1 MAQNTLEIVAK
12 VKADTAEASR
22 QLQQLMQQFK
32 GFKLTDSG
40 LTSQIERSFAKL
52 DKAIANTNQTADQI
66 AGGKATVAQ
75 LNAMTKASEQTRK
88 AFSELQQALARVGAK
103 QLDVD
108 LNSQEI
114 LDARKLATSAEQA
127 VKRAQEKLK
136 TSLEGLSLPS
146 KINNK
151 LFSGLL
157 NAVDS
162 GDIGKIKATYDKLGN
177 ELVTKIKDINNKV
190 AEEESKRI
198 ANKTKYESQESSLNS
213 ITKEIKKYQEAEKEL
228 SKFSFKSFSESLTNI
243 TKGTGIVKLKTS
255 LNAVNESFGNIGK
268 GGSIETAIQALQRLQ
283 QQYNSMSMPPQMST
297 EQWTQLGTAINSALS
312 ESGNITQYVQK
323 LNDAKQALENLTK
336 GLGTNFTQDFTNKI
350 TGLIKNDKIDELS
363 TTIAEKLASVQS
375 QLSKVGDGTDASGL
389 KAQATALKDFQ
400 DALNTLINTGSLD
413 ALRQL
418 QKTWADAKINVG
430 NKENNAIQEA
440 IRQFLNLRGAV
451 DGAADAYR
459 GASMAS
465 DAATDSIVRQKQEL
479 GQVISRFAQFGTM
492 AGIIRTFTRVVRSAF
507 QSVKE
512 LDEAMNN
519 IAVVTN
525 YTTKDLWD
533 QIDAYTAMAQATGST
548 IKGSYEVAQLYY
560 QQGLTDAEVMA
571 ATNET
576 LKMARISNIEY
587 SKATDY
593 ATAAIKGF
601 GLAYQD
607 LAHVNDV
614 YSNLAA
620 KTAASTEEISIAM
633 SKVASIAHSTGMELE
648 TTAAFLTQ
656 IIATTREA
664 PETAGTALKTVIARF
679 AEVKK
684 LISKGELTGTDEEG
698 TEIDVNN
705 IETALKTAGV
715 ALRDTTGQMRD
726 LDDVFIEL
734 ASRWDSLDT
743 MQQRYIATQ
752 AAGSR
757 QQSRFLAMMNDY
769 AGLQEVLG
777 YAMDSEGASQEQFN
791 KTLDSLA
798 SKLNNLSNAW
808 TRFSTGIMNSDF
820 IKGAVDILTDM
831 LNIINDITGS
841 LGSKGSSISKGLLMI
856 SALRYGT
863 GAAGSL
869 LGKLGVDIPQNFPN
883 LTNVWQTGLFGRVT
897 NAFGAVSA
905 RKQGIRDKIS
915 ELQEEYDIWNADE
928 DKSDDVVQEMGAI
941 KGQIDSLTG
950 SLSSGKEGFKSFWKA
965 LGTGGQVMLIIAAIT
980 AVIAILDK
988 CIVTSKEATRAWENM
1003 QSSLKETQ
1011 DTIKEYQNQL
1021 DVIDTIQ
1028 QGYIAFDKQGKKIE
1042 ESSKSLD
1049 QLLAGVNS
1057 YGDNLSLSNEEYIE
1071 FQNLSSQIIELFPEL
1086 KSGYDSV
1093 TEAIGAQKDKT
1104 KELLEQQK
1112 QELEWEQRDTATNFV
1127 KEYFTSIG
1135 VGEDNKLKVTQ
1146 QHYDDLNKELGY
1158 KQDEQLIG
1166 TFKANDRMLLMN
1178 ISDFLTDDV
1187 KALLGESV
1195 QKELFLSTYDSTT
1208 GQVSY
1213 DTDSVDAYDVSKLL
1227 ANESQV
1233 FESLKSS
1240 YLEKVFGPLEEG
1252 LEYSEEQIAEAEK
1265 AARENLRDWKNT
1277 SRDTTKEI
1285 SSITQQ
1291 ITDMENKHREALYME
1306 AQTYDGWYELDG
1318 KTQKI
1323 IKNIIKNDEQFTL
1336 SVSNGNSEHYLDYLD
1351 QQTQVGDIVES
1362 FQNMDNLKM
1371 STGLLK
1377 GKNIKSVLE
1386 LYMSG
1391 DSSNFSSWAD
1401 YTKFMQD
1408 TPQQMLQ
1415 SYIDAIND
1423 PKVDASLKENYK
1435 KIIGTLFSDNSYS
1448 EIDGK
1453 YYIKPGSVTPKFAP
1467 STQPKRISYSD
1478 KIAQDW
1484 GTKWSQYVDDKT
1496 PDELAGSVAQTLNNM
1511 DPAVVQRILDDYA
1524 AGLEIDWDAVVN
1536 NDGGLEGALERQY
1549 SDYSYDNLYHANM
1562 PANKEWA
1569 EGQPGYEQWAVQQGV
1584 SGGQPGNTVTFMD
1597 TQGIQVT
1604 QEYGIAA
1611 NKTATS
1617 LEDLTDATRQLTQ
1630 DAWQAIDAQS
1640 NLSNTIA
1647 NNSKK
1652 YREAKKSGKTY
1663 AKELGEITKAAQGV
1677 FGKSIDAD
1685 FVEENIDLF
1694 DDYANGVEGA
1704 EEQLRELAGAK
1715 YLESIGATGDS
1726 PISEATDQ
1734 ALTYNDVL
1742 AKLNGANIAVGA
1754 TFDASNLL
1762 GGIQMSQEAAQGLA
1776 TYLASLGWIVTW
1788 TKGDLVDPELGIY
1801 EWTGNVMNVSGLGNT
1816 NSGGGGGGGGGEEP
1830 TKPKQ
1835 DPFYNYIKTVDD
1847 YKKRLESLQDVQ
1859 ELLTKPIDIFNNTKA
1874 QEDYY
1879 KTLLGSNQSYLNH
1892 VNSELERLQKE
1903 AQSKYS
1909 KYIEVSIDGSL
1920 RLTEEYWASTGEI
1933 TEELDEWIDAY
1944 DDVLGRQKDLTD
1956 EINDYKKELKDLW
1969 EGWRDGFIDLTNDI
1983 ADVFQE
1989 LDEKQ
1994 LEDRQEFYEKLE
2006 EQDQRYL
2013 ESVRNNIE
2021 EERKAR
2027 ERANSFEDLQKKQ
2040 NRLALLQRDSS
2051 GRYANDIAEL
2061 QEEINSDQQDLADQN
2076 VDNIL
2081 DTLEKQMDKDAERHQ
2096 DILDA
2101 MQKQIDSNV
2110 ENRIYIERAEQTI
2123 AQGEQAILDAIH
2135 MGEDWRNASNAEREK
2150 MDEEQAT
2157 NIAGS
2162 KSYLEKLN
2170 EGITSSSEYISKM
2183 VTDALTKQTESL
2195 IWTIGDIPQNDE
2207 VHVAHAMET
2216 TLPPILEQFFARTTT
2231 AQDMADDNAT
2241 SGAKKYASGGL
2252 VDYTGPAWVD
2262 GTPGKPEAFLNAN
2275 QTAMIAAFT
2284 ANLAKM
2290 VSGKFPSSNIEAGSN
2305 CEINIDI
2312 GSIGAD
2318 YDIDQ
2323 AINKVKQE
2331 IVNSAQFRNVTLLN
2345 RRR

>member
-12 VKADTAEASR
+12 VRADTAEASR

-32 GFKLTDSG
+32 GFKLNDSG

-88 AFSELQQALARVGAK
+88 AFSELQQALAKVGAK

-151 LFSGLL
+151 LFSSLL

-162 GDIGKIKATYDKLGN
+162 GDIDKIKANYDKLGN
-177 ELVTKIKDINNKV
+177 ELVTKIKDINNKI

-213 ITKEIKKYQEAEKEL
+213 ITKEIKNYQEAEKEL

-350 TGLIKNDKIDELS
+350 TGLIKNGKIDELS

-375 QLSKVGDGTDASGL
+375 QLSKVSNETDASGL

-418 QKTWADAKINVG
+418 QKTWADAQTNVG

-440 IRQFLNLRGAV
+440 LRQFLNLRGAV

-479 GQVISRFAQFGTM
+479 GQVISRFAYFGTA
-492 AGIIRTFTRVVRSAF
+492 AGIVRTFARVVRSAF

-519 IAVVTN
+519 IAVVTD
-525 YTTKDLWD
+525 YTTKDLWN

-560 QQGLTDAEVMA
+560 QQGLTDEEVLA
-571 ATNET
+571 ASTET
-576 LKMARISNIEY
+576 LKMARISNIDY
-587 SKATDY
+587 AAATDY
-593 ATAAIKGF
+593 ATAAVKGF

-607 LAHVNDV
+607 LTHINDV

-633 SKVASIAHSTGMELE
+633 SKVASIAHSTGMGLE

-684 LISKGELTGTDEEG
+684 LISEGELTGTDEEG
-698 TEIDVNN
+698 SEIDVNN

-715 ALRDTTGQMRD
+715 ALRDTTGQMRN

-777 YAMDSEGASQEQFN
+777 YAMNSEGASQEQFN
-791 KTLDSLA
+791 KTLDSLQ

-808 TRFSTGIMNSDF
+808 TEFTTGIMNSDF
-820 IKGAVDILTDM
+820 IKGGVDILTDI
-831 LNIINDITGS
+831 LNVINDITGA
-841 LGSKGSSISKGLLMI
+841 LGSGGSTISKTLLTFG
-856 SALRYGT
+856 ALRYGT
-863 GAAGSL
+863 GMAGSL
-869 LGKLGVDIPQNFPN
+869 LRGLGVQNNLPTIADQWNTGFIGRMIGAVQMSKQGFTPMSDIAKMNKIAGLQQNIQTWKTSLGKLDPASDASAIAA
-883 LTNVWQTGLFGRVT
+883 LTR
-897 NAFGAVSA
+897 
-905 RKQGIRDKIS
+905 
-915 ELQEEYDIWNADE
+915 
-928 DKSDDVVQEMGAI
+928 
-941 KGQIDSLTG
+941 QIDGANASITKLSG
-950 SLSSGKEGFKSFWKA
+950 SLKGTSHSFLRA
-965 LGTGGQVMLIIAAIT
+965 LGPGGIIALAAATIGIIV
-980 AVIAILDK
+980 AALDK
-988 CIVTSKEATRAWENM
+988 FIVTSKEAQNVWKDTASKVEDGLDKIAN
-1003 QSSLKETQ
+1003 QKSIIETL
-1011 DTIKEYQNQL
+1011 DTLEE
-1021 DVIDTIQ
+1021 
-1028 QGYIAFDKQGKKIE
+1028 GYVAFDKFGNKIE
-1042 ESSKSLD
+1042 DSSKTFEE
-1049 QLLAGVNS
+1049 LLSGVDS
-1057 YGDNLSLSNEEYIE
+1057 YGNNVSLSAEEYAS
-1071 FQNLSSQIIELFPEL
+1071 FQDISAQLVGIFPDL
-1086 KSGYDSV
+1086 KEGYDSV
-1093 TEAIGAQKDKT
+1093 TSAIANQRV
-1104 KELLEQQK
+1104 ELSGLLEEKHNELKLEQQNAAR
-1112 QELEWEQRDTATNFV
+1112 EAA
-1127 KEYFTSIG
+1127 KEYFTATGI
-1135 VGEDNKLKVTQ
+1135 GEDNKLRATQKNFDDKISKRSLAEQDLWLSPYDSQSWLFNVAQNIGISSQMDQVTG
-1146 QHYDDLNKELGY
+1146 LPIFSLEELLAKRY
-1158 KQDEQLIG
+1158 AVQEKLAAYNLEY
-1166 TFKANDRMLLMN
+1166 N
-1178 ISDFLTDDV
+1178 TDDV
-1187 KALLGESV
+1187 DYAAEMA
-1195 QKELFLSTYDSTT
+1195 KETIDELAQQFNTAQDDIKKYD
-1208 GQVSY
+1208 Q
-1213 DTDSVDAYDVSKLL
+1213 
-1227 ANESQV
+1227 E
-1233 FESLKSS
+1233 
-1240 YLEKVFGPLEEG
+1240 
-1252 LEYSEEQIAEAEK
+1252 IAEMQKTHHK
-1265 AARENLRDWKNT
+1265 AFLMQAQ
-1277 SRDTTKEI
+1277 SRDE
-1285 SSITQQ
+1285 
-1291 ITDMENKHREALYME
+1291 
-1306 AQTYDGWYELDG
+1306 WYELD
-1318 KTQKI
+1318 Q
-1323 IKNIIKNDEQFTL
+1323 NIQSLITN
-1336 SVSNGNSEHYLDYLD
+1336 VINNSSAFDLKPNQDYKDYLK
-1351 QQTQVGDIVES
+1351 QQTDIN
-1362 FQNMDNLKM
+1362 NMI
-1371 STGLLK
+1371 SA
-1377 GKNIKSVLE
+1377 
-1386 LYMSG
+1386 
-1391 DSSNFSSWAD
+1391 F
-1401 YTKFMQD
+1401 
-1408 TPQQMLQ
+1408 
-1415 SYIDAIND
+1415 
-1423 PKVDASLKENYK
+1423 
-1435 KIIGTLFSDNSYS
+1435 S
-1448 EIDGK
+1448 EIDMSQIISEGNLK
-1453 YYIKPGSVTPKFAP
+1453 GFSLSSVVELLLKPDLSQFDTYGEWYTFYVEAIRQIFQSMIDALN
-1467 STQPKRISYSD
+1467 ST
-1478 KIAQDW
+1478 
-1484 GTKWSQYVDDKT
+1484 TLDDQAKEILKNT
-1496 PDELAGSVAQTLNNM
+1496 IEGMFGAGSITYDEKTKTYSMTGGFSPRQVPAFSKNAPMPIYQDADIVKDLGKQYASQVGIEEKYGKDAIGSILSGL
-1511 DPAVVQRILDDYA
+1511 DPGVTSKILTDYM
-1524 AGLEIDWDAVVN
+1524 AGSLSIDWSKINSDQDLKDYL
-1536 NDGGLEGALERQY
+1536 NDIYKNYTTEA
-1549 SDYSYDNLYHANM
+1549 
-1562 PANKEWA
+1562 
-1569 EGQPGYEQWAVQQGV
+1569 QG
-1584 SGGQPGNTVTFMD
+1584 
-1597 TQGIQVT
+1597 
-1604 QEYGIAA
+1604 
-1611 NKTATS
+1611 
-1617 LEDLTDATRQLTQ
+1617 
-1630 DAWQAIDAQS
+1630 
-1640 NLSNTIA
+1640 NLSNILQKGIDAGLNEERMKNYINFLQEVGSQELRNNQILAAQVALRAMLYDKAVEDTNA
-1647 NNSKK
+1647 NLDSWKAASERADMNPENWANAQM
-1652 YREAKKSGKTY
+1652 EAKTALAGLMGVDIDQLPES
-1663 AKELGEITKAAQGV
+1663 LEITAETLEEIGKLAKGDTKTFQKMSKVLAKKKAAD
-1677 FGKSIDAD
+1677 FGIDFDKMTEGAQEAWTEFEKLSDEFIDKSMDVAIGTSLDDAG
-1685 FVEENIDLF
+1685 LT
-1694 DDYANGVEGA
+1694 DYANQMTKALLDVGLTADQVGEVMKTSLSGQGYEPVVEVTHVK
-1704 EEQLRELAGAK
+1704 AGEK
-1715 YLESIGATGDS
+1715 YQIPTVPAFYKDPKTGEVTAGGLTGG
-1726 PISEATDQ
+1726 EATAEKDMDIISINGS
-1734 ALTYNDVL
+1734 ATIKDRDVGS
-1742 AKLNGANIAVGA
+1742 GA
-1754 TFDASNLL
+1754 
-1762 GGIQMSQEAAQGLA
+1762 
-1776 TYLASLGWIVTW
+1776 
-1788 TKGDLVDPELGIY
+1788 P
-1801 EWTGNVMNVSGLGNT
+1801 
-1816 NSGGGGGGGGGEEP
+1816 SGGGGGGGSKP

-1847 YKKRLESLQDVQ
+1847 YKKHLESLQDVQ

-1903 AQSKYS
+1903 AQSKYA
-1909 KYIEVSIDGSL
+1909 KYIEISIDGSL

-2216 TLPPILEQFFARTTT
+2216 TLPPILEQFFARTNT

-2241 SGAKKYASGGL
+2241 NKAKKYATGGL
-2252 VDYTGPAWVD
+2252 VNYTGPAWVD